1 MRADSHFPN
10 HGFSLQNPSQLYDP
24 HHDIIPPNPQTPKIL
39 TRLPLEPRM
48 TSKPL
53 SKDLSSSTKQSGC
66 FSLIY
71 PTNQGVETGQVL
83 TEVSLE
89 DVDLSE
95 RSCELRL

>member
-1 MRADSHFPN
+1 MEADSHSPDHN
-10 HGFSLQNPSQLYDP
+10 FSLQNPPPLYDP
-24 HHDIIPPNPQTPKIL
+24 HHDVIPPQPKTPRIL
-39 TRLPLEPRM
+39 TCLPLEPRM
-48 TSKPL
+48 TSKPF
-53 SKDLSSSTKQSGC
+53 SKNPSSSTKQPGC

-71 PTNQGVETGQVL
+71 PTNRGVETGQVL

>member
-1 MRADSHFPN
+1 MRADSHSPD
-10 HGFSLQNPSQLYDP
+10 HDFSLQNSPQLYNS
-24 HHDIIPPNPQTPKIL
+24 HHDIIPTQHTTPKIL
-39 TRLPLEPRM
+39 TCLPLEPRK
-48 TSKPL
+48 TSKPF
-53 SKDLSSSTKQSGC
+53 SKNPSSSTKQSRC

-71 PTNQGVETGQVL
+71 PTNRGVETGQVL